1 MSPAMLP
8 WSFLI
13 FTLLWQAA
21 MLLDRMWL
29 RPRRLERA
37 LLAQGLPGRPYR
49 PFTSDA
55 PVKNQQSPMPL
66 GCHDIVPYVVP
77 LLHGAVQE
85 CVSWNGPVPTVTIVD
100 ARLTRE
106 VMFGKSGHFEKLPRT
121 RVLSRLLTNGLPRHE
136 GEKWVKHRKILGR
149 AFHLEKLKLM
159 LPAFSSSCQ
168 ELVTRWIESLASNL
182 EGWCEVDVCP
192 EFLILAADTISRTA
206 FGSSY
211 LEGRRILTLQSEQ
224 VDRIKASGK
233 MIFIPGYMSLPTKNN
248 RRMREINNE
257 IESVLEGIIA
267 KKMQAMQEGEST
279 ECDLLSL
286 MLEPNMGKT
295 DGNGRSAAGM
305 TIEDVMEEC
314 KMCYLASTET
324 PPTLLAWTMILLSM
338 HPEWQDRAREE
349 VLGLFGKNRPEYAGF
364 SRLRTVTMIL
374 YEVLRLYPP
383 AIAFHR
389 KTYNETELGG
399 ITYPAGVVIEMPL
412 LLIHHD
418 PNIWGADVHEF
429 RPDRFSEGISKASN
443 DPSAFLPFGWGP
455 RICIGQNFVLF
466 EAKMAVCMIL
476 QHFEFELAPT
486 YTHAPHNKKILRP
499 MHGAQIKLRALV

>member
-1 MSPAMLP
+1 MLP

-21 MLLDRMWL
+21 RLWL

-37 LLAQGLPGRPYR
+37 LRAQGLPGRPYR

-85 CVSWNGPVPTVTIVD
+85 HGRTSVSWNGPVPTVTIVD

-106 VMFGKSGHFEKLPRT
+106 VMFGKSGHFEKFPRT

-149 AFHLEKLKLM
+149 AFHLEKLKVYRFFHEFAL
-159 LPAFSSSCQ
+159 LHSFCY
-168 ELVTRWIESLASNL
+168 
-182 EGWCEVDVCP
+182 GWCEVDVCP
-192 EFLILAADTISRTA
+192 EFLILAADTISRIA

-211 LEGRRILTLQSEQ
+211 LEGRRILALQSEQ

-233 MIFIPGYMSLPTKNN
+233 MISIPGYMSLPTKNN

-279 ECDLLSL
+279 KCDLLSL

-295 DGNGRSAAGM
+295 DGNGRPAAGM

-349 VLGLFGKNRPEYAGF
+349 VLGLL
-364 SRLRTVTMIL
+364 RLHVFFMQPQVLILYQSMMQVTMIL

-389 KTYNETELGG
+389 KTYKETKLGG

-429 RPDRFSEGISKASN
+429 RPDRFAEGISKASN

-466 EAKMAVCMIL
+466 EAKMVVCMIL

-486 YTHAPHNKKILRP
+486 EMELVNVLLFIACSHLSLVGINNNRVQKH
-499 MHGAQIKLRALV
+499 RA